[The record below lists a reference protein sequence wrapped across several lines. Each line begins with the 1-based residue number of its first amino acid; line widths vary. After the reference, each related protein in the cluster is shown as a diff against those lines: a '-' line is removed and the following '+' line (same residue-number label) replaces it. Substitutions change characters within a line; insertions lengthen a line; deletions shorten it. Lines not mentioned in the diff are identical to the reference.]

1 MKEWTMEW
9 LSGVYSRMNQGVT
22 WREVGVYLT
31 VGGST
36 WLLYKTLV
44 KPFLSPLRQIPGPP
58 YKPVVGNMFD
68 ALRAEAMS
76 NTIEWMTTYKSRI
89 IRYYFL
95 YGEGRVLVADPDL
108 VKYISVTNSKNYGR
122 VGSSINFRSLA
133 RRFVLFMDGD
143 EHHAL
148 RKVMNPAFSLSTVE
162 SFIPTFV
169 KRAEDIVAMWDAAVT
184 QQGHVTQVDAQMT
197 MMRLTLDLI
206 CECGFDYQLHAVE
219 NPTAAGVQSFR
230 RILQGSRLRLMQM
243 IPFFRSLPTQ
253 ENRQLWQ
260 DNKTF
265 VSAIT
270 DMISKKRTQ
279 LENTQLGQGVEH
291 KGDLLSILFQ
301 ARDEDGKSLQD
312 NVIFDQIAG
321 FLFAG
326 FETTSTLL
334 TWTLLLLGEH
344 PAVQDKLRSE
354 IRSLL
359 PSSSGQLTSQT
370 LDQMTFLNCVVKE
383 SLRMYPPVSN
393 VFRRAINDD
402 NVGGYF
408 IPAGTIVGISIGG
421 LHRLP
426 ENWED
431 PNTFRPER
439 FLQEINPYKFQ
450 PFTAGPYMCI
460 GHRFAVTEAK
470 AILVTLL
477 NNFKFDMVPGYKY
490 RRVRYLTIQPHPP
503 LVLNVSRV

>member
-1 MKEWTMEW
+1 MEWTMEW
-9 LSGVYSRMNQGVT
+9 LRDVYSRLNQGVT
-22 WREVGVYLT
+22 WQDVGVYLT

-36 WLLYKTLV
+36 WLVYKVLV

-58 YKPVVGNMFD
+58 YKPIVGNMFD
-68 ALRAEAMS
+68 ALRAEPMS
-76 NTIEWMTTYKSRI
+76 NTIEWMKTYKSRI

-95 YGEGRVLVADPDL
+95 YGEGRVLVSDPDL
-108 VKYISVTNSKNYGR
+108 VKYISVTNSKNYSR
-122 VGSSINFRSLA
+122 LSSGSSIRRRLA
-133 RRFVLFMDGD
+133 PSFVLFTDRD
-143 EHHAL
+143 EHVAL
-148 RKVMNPAFSLSTVE
+148 RKVMNPAFSLNTVE
-162 SFIPTFV
+162 SFLPTFV
-169 KRAEDIVAMWDAAVT
+169 KHTEKVVAMWDAAIV
-184 QQGHVTQVDAQMT
+184 QKGGMAQVDAQMV

-206 CECGFDYQLHAVE
+206 CECGFDYQLDAVE

-230 RILQGSRLRLMQM
+230 RILQGSRIRLMQM
-243 IPFFRSLPTQ
+243 IPFFRSLPTK

-270 DMISKKRTQ
+270 NMVSKKRNQ

-301 ARDEDGKSLQD
+301 AKDEDGNSLQD
-312 NVIFDQIAG
+312 KVIFDQIAG

-354 IRSLL
+354 IQSLL
-359 PSSSGQLTSQT
+359 QPSSGQLTSKM
-370 LDQMTFLNCVVKE
+370 LDKMTFLNCVVKE
-383 SLRMYPPVSN
+383 SLRLYPPASA
-393 VFRRAINDD
+393 VFRRARSDD
-402 NVGGYF
+402 NLGGYF
-408 IPAGTIVGISIGG
+408 IPAGTIVGIGIGG
-421 LHRLP
+421 LHRHP

-431 PNTFRPER
+431 PETFRPER
-439 FLQEINPYKFQ
+439 FLQEVNPYKFQ

-460 GHRFAVTEAK
+460 GHRFAMTEAK

-477 NNFKFDMVPGYKY
+477 NNFKFDKVPGYKY
-490 RRVRYLTIQPHPP
+490 RRVRYLTVQPHPP